1 MNQSNFADV
10 ASMPTGVDLNRIN
23 LKYRETLAEILQ
35 FGANLHVAYGSA
47 YQPIVVVLHG
57 LDKIADASHSTHRGA
72 ARSVPTPPRAR
83 GAHVT
88 RNSNLFHVVEPMLC
102 RALAVLRDGLEQHR
116 KRTGSPYV
124 LCASLWGE
132 DAEKEPPGYYY
143 IVKRWCDEKGLYVC
157 GRDGVVRWAPGVDRR
172 AG

>member
-1 MNQSNFADV
+1 M
-10 ASMPTGVDLNRIN
+10 
-23 LKYRETLAEILQ
+23 
-35 FGANLHVAYGSA
+35 
-47 YQPIVVVLHG
+47 
-57 LDKIADASHSTHRGA
+57 
-72 ARSVPTPPRAR
+72 
-83 GAHVT
+83 T

-157 GRDGVVRWAPGVDRR
+157 GRDGVVRWAPGVDGR